1 MKKIILT
8 ISLVTVCFAG
18 PKIIE
23 VGNTYGFA
31 EKDMLVELQQRV
43 EEKKPLANT
52 LMREFQKKSKK
63 RVVGWKP
70 EGMLKLTPAKQD
82 KVFYPDLTYIL
93 EEDMV
98 DADGRI
104 IYPKGY
110 KYSVGDYMNIPY
122 QIIVFDPTVKAQS
135 EWVKRNGFDKN
146 VASLL
151 LITDGKAIDLM
162 KEYRRPVYFCVR
174 KLQDRFAL
182 KHTPSVV
189 VQVGNKLQVTEVN
202 LYKGS
207 R

>member
-8 ISLVTVCFAG
+8 ISLATVCFAG

-23 VGNTYGFA
+23 VCNTYGFA

-43 EEKKPLANT
+43 EEKKPLANK

-63 RVVGWKP
+63 RVVNWKP
-70 EGMLKLTPAKQD
+70 EGMLKLTPAKED

-110 KYSVGDYMNIPY
+110 KYSIGDYMNIPY
-122 QIIVFDPTVKAQS
+122 QIIVFDPTVKAQT

-162 KEYRRPVYFCVR
+162 NEFKRPVYFCVR

-207 R
+207 K